1 MTKLAS
7 VFEPIKSGDYQ
18 TNVAVA
24 HGDIEFNNANYSGS
38 GIAALTGLYRK
49 IITPLGDTKADN
61 DPVNFDNSNQ
71 FLSWYAVNQQYYK
84 FPYDPAKTFEHAGRE
99 TEKFIYYSASIF
111 SIPYAY
117 TGEKIKPSS
126 VTITTPTFSL
136 SDDKFGN
143 LKDGAIISSSFA
155 PTNNL
160 IAYWGFNDQYKYIVG
175 NFGTYTGFTNW
186 TSKKY
191 APDQTSQA
199 INVNFQP
206 GVELVFSSSNGNIIT
221 TAAPTTAS
229 FAGTGFVTTN
239 GSTNGFWNSNFG
251 LYYSGVSGSGETELS
266 PSYTGNGDNN
276 LYDTLRLGF
285 NNGITLTPSGSIQTY
300 NLYVYNQADTNYYVR
315 TGLSLSQLTNGLT
328 ITLTGDT
335 NTNFANDLQTAG
347 FTSTSN
353 PTGNTNTITWNSQ
366 SISPTTSSYITSGI
380 AATFETPGVIET
392 VYDEEKFIYSK
403 ADDFAIS
410 LWVKAPVSQSNINK
424 TTNSILNNR
433 GTTYER
439 DLLVKQGIIS
449 ASHKPIPANAYAWDV
464 NIYNQTAGADSGKI
478 LVRRSDGT
486 YSTSLTSTTTVTSD
500 VHTHILYQK
509 TGSALQ
515 LYVNG
520 TLESNTTDNL
530 RDNPINRSNLYIG
543 ALNRTLV
550 ESFSG
555 SIDEVRIYNTGLSQ
569 NEITSLANRDFIT
582 GSLYQTNV
590 AGNVFYRHGS
600 VVISNPMPKY
610 HNMLNGAWTASMQS
624 THRVYEN
631 EVFVRIPKDKFNY
644 TFNPTA
650 LKGPDTDEVVD
661 ELLSGSLTPYITTI
675 GLYNERG
682 EMLAVAKLSAPLQKR
697 TDVDTN
703 IIIRWD
709 T

>member
-24 HGDIEFNNANYSGS
+24 HGDIEFSNTNYSGS
-38 GIAALTGLYRK
+38 GIAALTGLYNK
-49 IITPLGDTKADN
+49 AITPLGDTKAEN

-71 FLSWYAVNQQYYK
+71 FVTWYAINQQYYK
-84 FPYDPAKTFEHAGRE
+84 FPYDPANTFEHAGRE

-117 TGEKIKPSS
+117 TGEKIKTNS

-136 SDDKFGN
+136 SDDKVGN
-143 LKDGAIISSSFA
+143 LKDLAIISTSFA
-155 PTNNL
+155 PSTNL
-160 IAYWGFNDQYKYIVG
+160 VAYWGFNDQYKYILG
-175 NFGTYTGFTNW
+175 NFGTYTGLTNW
-186 TSKKY
+186 TSRKY

-206 GVELVFSSSNGNIIT
+206 GVEVNDNGTYIT
-221 TAAPTTAS
+221 T
-229 FAGTGFVTTN
+229 
-239 GSTNGFWNSNFG
+239 
-251 LYYSGVSGSGETELS
+251 
-266 PSYTGNGDNN
+266 
-276 LYDTLRLGF
+276 
-285 NNGITLTPSGSIQTY
+285 
-300 NLYVYNQADTNYYVR
+300 
-315 TGLSLSQLTNGLT
+315 
-328 ITLTGDT
+328 
-335 NTNFANDLQTAG
+335 
-347 FTSTSN
+347 
-353 PTGNTNTITWNSQ
+353 
-366 SISPTTSSYITSGI
+366 GI
-380 AATFETPGVIET
+380 AATFDGNGIIDT

-403 ADDFAIS
+403 TDDFAVS
-410 LWVKAPVSQSNINK
+410 LWIKAPVSQSNVTK

-449 ASHKPIPANAYAWDV
+449 ASYKSIPANAYAWDV
-464 NIYNQTAGADSGKI
+464 NIYNQSAGTDNGKI

-486 YSTSLTSTTTVTSD
+486 YSTSLTSTSIITSSI
-500 VHTHILYQK
+500 HNHILYQK
-509 TGSALQ
+509 TGSNLQ

-520 TLESNTTDNL
+520 VLEASTTDNL
-530 RDNPINRSNLYIG
+530 RDNPINRSNLFIG
-543 ALNRTLV
+543 ALNRTLA

-555 SIDEVRIYNTGLSQ
+555 SIDEVRIYNSGLSQ
-569 NEITSLANRDFIT
+569 TQVTSLANRDFIT

-600 VVISNPMPKY
+600 VIISSPMSKY
-610 HNMLNGAWTASMQS
+610 HKMLDDTWTVSMQS
-624 THRVYEN
+624 THRIYES
-631 EVFVRIPKDKFNY
+631 EVFVRVPKDKFNY

-650 LKGPDTDEVVD
+650 LKGPDTDEVID
-661 ELLSGSLTPYITTI
+661 ELLSGSLTPYITTV

-703 IIIRWD
+703 ITIRWD
-709 T
+709 S

>member
-7 VFEPIKSGDYQ
+7 VFEPIKNGDYQ

-38 GIAALTGLYRK
+38 GIAALTGLYSK
-49 IITPLGDTKADN
+49 AITPLGDTKADN

-117 TGEKIKPSS
+117 TGEKIKPAS

-143 LKDGAIISSSFA
+143 LKDAAIISTSFA
-155 PTNNL
+155 PAKNL
-160 IAYWGFNDQYKYIVG
+160 VAYWGFNDQYKYIIG
-175 NFGTYTGFTNW
+175 NFGTYTGLTNW

-199 INVNFQP
+199 INVSFQP
-206 GVELVFSSSNGNIIT
+206 GVQLDNSGN
-221 TAAPTTAS
+221 
-229 FAGTGFVTTN
+229 N
-239 GSTNGFWNSNFG
+239 
-251 LYYSGVSGSGETELS
+251 
-266 PSYTGNGDNN
+266 
-276 LYDTLRLGF
+276 
-285 NNGITLTPSGSIQTY
+285 
-300 NLYVYNQADTNYYVR
+300 
-315 TGLSLSQLTNGLT
+315 
-328 ITLTGDT
+328 
-335 NTNFANDLQTAG
+335 
-347 FTSTSN
+347 
-353 PTGNTNTITWNSQ
+353 
-366 SISPTTSSYITSGI
+366 ITSGI
-380 AATFETPGVIET
+380 AAAFETPGVIET
-392 VYDEEKFIYSK
+392 VYDEEKFIYGK
-403 ADDFAIS
+403 ADDFAVS
-410 LWVKAPVSQSNINK
+410 LWVKAPISQSNINK

-449 ASHKPIPANAYAWDV
+449 ASYKAIPANAYAWDV

-486 YSTSLTSTTTVTSD
+486 YSTSLTSTTTVTSSI
-500 VHTHILYQK
+500 HTHILYQK

-520 TLESNTTDNL
+520 TLESSTTDNL

-543 ALNRTLV
+543 ALNRTLA

-569 NEITSLANRDFIT
+569 TEITSLADRHFNT

-600 VVISNPMPKY
+600 VVISSPMPKY

-631 EVFVRIPKDKFNY
+631 EVFVRVPKDKFNY